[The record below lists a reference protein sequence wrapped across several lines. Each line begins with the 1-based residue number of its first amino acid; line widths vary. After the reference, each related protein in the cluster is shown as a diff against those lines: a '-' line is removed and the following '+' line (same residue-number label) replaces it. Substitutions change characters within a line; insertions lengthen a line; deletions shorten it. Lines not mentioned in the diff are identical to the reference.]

1 MISNSICEMKLYL
14 VISSQNCT
22 FIKSKRTPWVHL
34 LQHIMEIT
42 CILLKKNIDQLIF
55 FFACRLHFSAE
66 LRGCATLDFPKKLQ
80 SQRQGEVGWVLA
92 QSQIASANIFSSCW
106 HLRTHVWSD
115 ICLRLTELICNSII
129 FDCVVD
135 DLSQC
140 SLHSATAERRQCGI
154 CRADPAPFSA
164 PLPSQHPRWLP
175 PPPHQIDWQNSS
187 AYFIVGG
194 FLNISLFAWG
204 G

>member
-1 MISNSICEMKLYL
+1 MSA
-14 VISSQNCT
+14 SSSAHNGN
-22 FIKSKRTPWVHL
+22 HL
-34 LQHIMEIT
+34 HFTE
-42 CILLKKNIDQLIF
+42 KKNIDQLIF

-66 LRGCATLDFPKKLQ
+66 LRGCVTLDFPKKLQ

-140 SLHSATAERRQCGI
+140 SLHSATAERRQCRI

-175 PPPHQIDWQNSS
+175 PPPHQIDWENSS
-187 AYFIVGG
+187 AYFMNIHCLLEVGNRERLEEKKFLCCRISVVG
-194 FLNISLFAWG
+194 FPN
-204 G
+204 